1 MIDYII
7 TKLETESAEMLK
19 VGAVEPAEEKQQ
31 IADLLKELKIA
42 RVENDFFKKQF
53 YHLTNEAKE
62 VWIRDDKNEFKDIT
76 TMVDILREQF
86 EKGVQK

>member
-31 IADLLKELKIA
+31 IADLLKELKEY
-42 RVENDFFKKQF
+42 R
-53 YHLTNEAKE
+53 NE
-62 VWIRDDKNEFKDIT
+62 
-76 TMVDILREQF
+76 RE
-86 EKGVQK
+86 KI